1 MVLLRHG
8 AHLESPEFRIN
19 ALHQAAAAGLTEVI
33 TYLIEEKGLAVD
45 KVDTNSD
52 TPLIHSLLSPS
63 PETAIT
69 HLARFSVDVNQ
80 PTTIDTWHMTALSA
94 CEDSMFSAALAL
106 LQAGA
111 DTTGESDGLIEGA
124 DPALLI
130 FKQKPLKLAL
140 LAQAK
145 QTDGRTA
152 VVKQQL
158 INHLLKSGANLNA
171 AVCISARYNWTRP
184 LLLKLIRM
192 RRR

>member
-1 MVLLRHG
+1 M
-8 AHLESPEFRIN
+8 
-19 ALHQAAAAGLTEVI
+19 

-52 TPLIHSLLSPS
+52 TPLIHSLLSLS

-69 HLARFSVDVNQ
+69 HLAQFSVDVNQ
-80 PTTIDTWHMTALSA
+80 PTTIDIWHMTALSMA

-111 DTTGESDGLIEGA
+111 DAIGESDSLIEGA
-124 DPALLI
+124 DLALLI
-130 FKQKPLKLAL
+130 FEQKPLKLAL

-158 INHLLKSGANLNA
+158 INHLLKSGANPNA
-171 AVCISARYNWTRP
+171 AVCISARCNWTRP
-184 LLLKLIRM
+184 LLLKLIQI
-192 RRR
+192 RRY